1 MMGRA
6 RGPVKPR
13 RLSPAGGYH
22 AAVMASANDIAGR
35 VAEKGTRAGQYV
47 KAYTNWPTALAM
59 KALAGIGA
67 DGTRVVRARNGIR
80 VAVRPRTSDMYIVSE
95 ALAYGAYRAL
105 APIVLRGSGPRA
117 VIDLGAHI
125 GVFSLLAART
135 AHQVRV
141 AAYEPGPDNAALLR
155 RNLALNP
162 LLAPRIELHEAA
174 AGRQAGTAVWQL
186 DARDPSGS
194 RLVDGDGAGGHEVRL
209 VGLRDVL
216 GACDLPVAAIKI
228 DVEGSEYDLLDGSEE
243 ADWRDVPAVLVEL
256 HPDPAGRSSPEE
268 WIARMRSYGY
278 EERDRSVET
287 VVLVR
292 P

>member
-1 MMGRA
+1 MPSVGESA
-6 RGPVKPR
+6 RLLAVK
-13 RLSPAGGYH
+13 AG
-22 AAVMASANDIAGR
+22 
-35 VAEKGTRAGQYV
+35 RAGQYV
-47 KAYTNWPTALAM
+47 RAYSNWPEALAM
-59 KALAGIGA
+59 KALPGRGAGGI
-67 DGTRVVRARNGIR
+67 RVVRARNGIR
-80 VAVRPRTSDMYIVSE
+80 VAVRTRTSDMYIVSE

-135 AHQVRV
+135 ADQARV
-141 AAYEPGPDNAALLR
+141 TAYEPGPENAAMLR
-155 RNLALNP
+155 RNLELNP
-162 LLAPRIELHEAA
+162 LLAPRIALHEAA
-174 AGRQAGTAVWQL
+174 AGREAGTAVWQL

-194 RLVDGDGAGGHEVRL
+194 RLVDGDGGSGGHEVRL

-216 GACDLPVAAIKI
+216 EACDLPVAAIKI
-228 DVEGSEYDLLDGSEE
+228 DVEGSEYDLLEGSGE

-256 HPDPAGRSSPEE
+256 HPDPAGRSSPDE

-278 EERDRSVET
+278 EERGRSVET

-292 P
+292 R